1 MKRNKKQYQE
11 TMIIQQE
18 TYKIT
23 RITKTIKKLGHRFI
37 KANKYNYSSAN

>member
-23 RITKTIKKLGHRFI
+23 RITKTIKKLG
-37 KANKYNYSSAN
+37 A